1 MRRNIMGICKCA
13 CVRGMTHEMI
23 RQGVI
28 SFPDAKYAEEA
39 ADMIADNLGEEVP
52 EGMPEGMP
60 AGIPEVTGE
69 EGLSPE
75 EAAEVMDQIVDVAD
89 QIAEKISYD
98 KTDQGLQKAA
108 ASVDYPTVAHTTA
121 LALMEKAAGPTD
133 VTGDGQHQEQFA
145 DGGMAEQDIQDNPSS
160 AIVVPQGTSN
170 FSTAEGEIG
179 AVKPQDEMPGD
190 APPIVNEVAKLSHM
204 ATLLKKLSME
214 GDTATGDGTP
224 GSSTG
229 KGDGRLDL
237 STNIDMPKKTVVRPQ
252 GSTSQTPVVPVPTK
266 PNPAAAGVTE
276 GSKPTTDVQK
286 EGSVDPNIAKVAA
299 AILAH
304 PDKDTL
310 LAKLAKELPP
320 EFFGKNKEDKDEKKE
335 DKAEDK
341 ADKKKEESK
350 EEESE
355 KEASLFSALSRIAA
369 ANV

>member
-1 MRRNIMGICKCA
+1 MGICKCA
-13 CVRGMTHEMI
+13 SVRGMTHEMI

-39 ADMIADNLGEEVP
+39 ADMIADNLEGEE
-52 EGMPEGMP
+52 MPE
-60 AGIPEVTGE
+60 GIPEVTGE

-75 EAAEVMDQIVDVAD
+75 EAAEVMDQIVEVAD
-89 QIAEKISYD
+89 NIATKISYD
-98 KTDQGLQKAA
+98 KTDTGLQKAA
-108 ASVDYPTVAHTTA
+108 AAVDYATVAHTTA

-133 VTGDGQHQEQFA
+133 VTGDGQHQEQYA

-160 AIVVPQGTSN
+160 EIVVPQGTTN

-190 APPIVNEVAKLSHM
+190 APVIVNEVAKLSHM
-204 ATLLKKLSME
+204 ASLLKKLSME

-224 GSSTG
+224 GAGTG

-237 STNIDMPKKTVVRPQ
+237 GTNVAMPKETVVRAQ
-252 GSTSQTPVVPVPTK
+252 GTTSQTPVIPVPTK

-276 GSKPTTDVQK
+276 GNKPTTDVQK
-286 EGSVDPNIAKVAA
+286 SGSYDPEVAKVAA

-304 PDKDTL
+304 PDKKNI
-310 LAKLAKELPP
+310 LAKLGKELPP
-320 EFFGKNKEDKDEKKE
+320 EFFGEKEEKEDEKKD

-341 ADKKKEESK
+341 ADEKKEESK
-350 EEESE
+350 KEETE
-355 KEASLFSALSRIAA
+355 KEAALYNALSRIAA
-369 ANV
+369 ANA

>member
-1 MRRNIMGICKCA
+1 
-13 CVRGMTHEMI
+13 MTHEMI
-23 RQGVI
+23 RQGVV

-39 ADMIADNLGEEVP
+39 ADMIADNLGGEVP

-89 QIAEKISYD
+89 QIGQKISYD

-108 ASVDYPTVAHTTA
+108 AAVDYETVAHTTA

-160 AIVVPQGTSN
+160 EIVVPQGTTN

-190 APPIVNEVAKLSHM
+190 APPIDNEVAKLSSI

-237 STNIDMPKKTVVRPQ
+237 ETNVDMPKKTVVRPQ
-252 GSTSQTPVVPVPTK
+252 GTTSQTPVVPVPTK
-266 PNPAAAGVTE
+266 PNPAAAGVTQ

-286 EGSVDPNIAKVAA
+286 EGSVDPEIAKVAA

-304 PDKDTL
+304 PNKDNI
-310 LAKLAKELPP
+310 LAKLGKELPP
-320 EFFGKNKEDKDEKKE
+320 GFFSEKDEKKDDKKDEKKE

-341 ADKKKEESK
+341 ADEKKEESK
-350 EEESE
+350 KEETE
-355 KEASLFSALSRIAA
+355 KEAALFNALSRIAA
-369 ANV
+369 ANA